1 MLQENLIQIAGMID
15 AAEAQMLQQCG
26 IRYLGF
32 PLRLPV
38 HREDLTEQAAAAI
51 IKTLAPPVYGVLIT
65 YLDEA
70 SEVAAFC
77 HTLGARIVQLHGDIE
92 RDELKRLKTLDS
104 NLTVIKSLVIGM
116 GDDKALEAMLNEL
129 SPFVDAFI
137 TDTFD
142 PKTGASGATGKT
154 HDWRISRRLVE
165 LAEKPVILAGG
176 LTPENVRR
184 AILEVRPAG
193 VTPTPVSKTRA
204 AARAATKSKSL
215 RQKRLKLLQSS
226 KQSSHHEQLA
236 QRECAERT
244 RQDQESFVTQ
254 VTLCSDAR
262 TARTRCAGGKAQLVI
277 AGDFLASA
285 GTRALQRLD

>member
-1 MLQENLIQIAGMID
+1 MLAEKLIQIAGVID

-38 HREDLTEQAAAAI
+38 HREDLTEEEAAAI
-51 IKTLAPPVYGVLIT
+51 IKSLAPPVFGVLIT
-65 YLDEA
+65 YLHEA
-70 SEVAAFC
+70 SEIAAFC
-77 HTLGARIVQLHGDIE
+77 HALGARIVQLHGNIE
-92 RDELKRLKTLDS
+92 RDELKRLKTLDP

-116 GDDKALEAMLNEL
+116 HEEKTLEALVSKL

-165 LAEKPVILAGG
+165 LADKPVILAGG
-176 LTPENVRR
+176 LTPENVKR

-193 VTPTPVSKTRA
+193 VDSHTGVEDSNGRKSREKVRKFVS
-204 AARAATKSKSL
+204 
-215 RQKRLKLLQSS
+215 
-226 KQSSHHEQLA
+226 EA
-236 QRECAERT
+236 QEAFEL
-244 RQDQESFVTQ
+244 V
-254 VTLCSDAR
+254 
-262 TARTRCAGGKAQLVI
+262 KAK
-277 AGDFLASA
+277 
-285 GTRALQRLD
+285 